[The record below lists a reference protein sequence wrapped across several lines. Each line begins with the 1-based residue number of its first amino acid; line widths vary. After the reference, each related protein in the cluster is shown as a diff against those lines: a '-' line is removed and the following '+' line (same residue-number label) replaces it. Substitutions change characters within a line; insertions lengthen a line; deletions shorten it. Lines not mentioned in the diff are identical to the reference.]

1 MKSPTAGKCLF
12 CWACLAALYGD
23 ILCRENQQRGAVLK
37 KKRIFGA
44 GIVAAAVAVAVIQF
58 IPAPALLVP
67 ATLPVEQRNEH
78 RLLNFEGIPNFRDLG
93 GYQASDGRTVKWGR
107 LYRSG
112 NFAEASRADLA
123 GLQSLELAT
132 FIDFRSG
139 VEKTEE
145 PNRLPDPA
153 GFAVV
158 DIPVLDEGNKNLFGE
173 ISERIETDNF
183 DGFEPG
189 QVMEQANRQFAD
201 EFTPQFRQFI
211 HAVLDAN
218 GAPVLWHCTAG
229 KDRTGFA
236 AAILLRILGIP
247 QDTVMADYMA
257 SRQPA
262 LEARHSELLMLRIFK
277 GEDVAGKISVLLGV
291 EEDWLEAGFDEID
304 ATWGSFD
311 NYVSNGLQLS
321 AADIQRLRDTLLE

>member
-1 MKSPTAGKCLF
+1 MPVN
-12 CWACLAALYGD
+12 CLATAFDD
-23 ILCRENQQRGAVLK
+23 ILWRENQYRGTVLK
-37 KKRIFGA
+37 KKTIFGA
-44 GIVAAAVAVAVIQF
+44 GLVAAALAVTVIQF

-67 ATLPVEQRNEH
+67 AQLPLEQRSAH
-78 RLLNFEGIPNFRDLG
+78 RVLNFEGISNFRDLG
-93 GYQASDGRTVKWGR
+93 GYQADDGRAVKWGR

-112 NFAEASRADLA
+112 NFAEASRGDLA
-123 GLQSLELAT
+123 GLQSLGLAT

-139 VEKTEE
+139 VEKAEE
-145 PNRLPDPA
+145 PNRLPQTP
-153 GFAVV
+153 GFTVV
-158 DIPVLDEGNKNLFGE
+158 DIPVLDEGNRNLYGE

-183 DGFEPG
+183 DGFDPG

-201 EFTPQFRQFI
+201 EFTPQFRQFV

-236 AAILLRILGIP
+236 AAILLRILGVP
-247 QDTVMADYMA
+247 QETVVADYMA

-262 LEARHSELLMLRIFK
+262 LEARNSELLMLRVFK
-277 GEDVAGKISVLLGV
+277 GEDVAEKISVLLGV
-291 EEDWLEAGFDEID
+291 ERDWLEAGFKEID
-304 ATWGSFD
+304 ETWGSFD

-321 AADIQRLRDTLLE
+321 AADVQRLRDTLLE